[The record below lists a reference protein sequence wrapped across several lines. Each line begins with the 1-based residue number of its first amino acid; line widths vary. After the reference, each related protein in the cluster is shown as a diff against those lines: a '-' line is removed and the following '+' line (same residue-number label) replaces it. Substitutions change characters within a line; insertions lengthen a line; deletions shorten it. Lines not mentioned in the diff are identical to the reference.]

1 MKKIILLSTFLLAY
15 TFSFAQF
22 GNFKKK
28 EEVEKFKDTRLVVVL
43 FEDSAYSASIIAA
56 VERYWSFT
64 GFEFAQDN
72 ELANYKKGDYAF
84 LYFSKSKGSKIKA
97 KVCSSEE
104 DMNAFVITKK
114 FSRRVQPD
122 NLLAYGF
129 CSNKIDTGDWA
140 AEATRAVQLLNNYLN
155 AAIQVEKSSDL
166 SSSKMMSD
174 YPSDKSQLVD
184 KKLLIEEKQL
194 DLKGKEDAMTLY
206 DGDAE
211 EVDVEVIQKV
221 IKWQDNGFAY
231 FYYSKDEKFCNKL
244 VVSAANSELMYFA
257 NSSPANCKC
266 NAKDLKA
273 LKMIKDKAIKGG
285 NRD

>member
-1 MKKIILLSTFLLAY
+1 MKRLLLLNVFLLACLV
-15 TFSFAQF
+15 TFAQF

-28 EEVEKFKDTRLVVVL
+28 EDLEKFKDTRLVVVL

-64 GFEFAQDN
+64 GFEFAQDY
-72 ELANYKKGDYAF
+72 EIANYKKGDYAF

-114 FSRRVQPD
+114 FSRRVQAD

-129 CSNKIDTGDWA
+129 CSNRIDTNDWA
-140 AEATRAVQLLNNYLN
+140 AESTRAVQLLNNYFN
-155 AAIQVEKSSDL
+155 AAIQIEKNSEL
-166 SSSKMMSD
+166 SASNMMSN
-174 YPSDKSQLVD
+174 YPSDKTQLVD
-184 KKLLIEEKQL
+184 KKLLIEDKQL
-194 DLKGKEDAMTLY
+194 ELKGKEDAMSLF
-206 DGDAE
+206 DGDVE
-211 EVDVEVIQKV
+211 EVDGDEIKKV

-257 NSSPANCKC
+257 SSSPTNCKC

-273 LKMIKDKAIKGG
+273 LKLIKDKAVKEGG
-285 NRD
+285 N

>member
-266 NAKDLKA
+266 NAKDLK
-273 LKMIKDKAIKGG
+273 
-285 NRD
+285 